1 MLEVK
6 YVFLYSGSFDFV
18 EQVTTCLIILRSV
31 SQIRNRGLE
40 FMCDYKGDPSD
51 TCTTNSRQ
59 GLRSDETKSDRGIV
73 HVVSIESV

>member
-1 MLEVK
+1 
-6 YVFLYSGSFDFV
+6 
-18 EQVTTCLIILRSV
+18 
-31 SQIRNRGLE
+31 
-40 FMCDYKGDPSD
+40 MCDYKGDPSD